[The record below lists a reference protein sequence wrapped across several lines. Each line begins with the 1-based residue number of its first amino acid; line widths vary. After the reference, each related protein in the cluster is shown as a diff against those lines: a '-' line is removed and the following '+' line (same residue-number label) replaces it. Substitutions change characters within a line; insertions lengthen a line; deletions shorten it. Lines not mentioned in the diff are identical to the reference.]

1 MVKSCDAWHRPCD
14 ARMRAAGIPLIS
26 TIPQKRPMDRT
37 NVHRGNVPGC
47 LLPAEETSSTDP
59 PRAAPFSRTAAS
71 AAPRGLPGSFGRE
84 SALCARLGASC
95 GAASLPSQGT
105 GVCRASS
112 CRLLEGQTNE
122 LCMCENARTGSG
134 KQYPTRHCSAWCFP
148 LVVKVPLEAVCEG
161 CCHAKRTTVHRPSA
175 HSAHP

>member
-1 MVKSCDAWHRPCD
+1 MWRAHARRGNPADIDHSSEAPCGWNERP
-14 ARMRAAGIPLIS
+14 P
-26 TIPQKRPMDRT
+26 
-37 NVHRGNVPGC
+37 GNVPGC

-134 KQYPTRHCSAWCFP
+134 KQYPTRHCSTWCFP

-161 CCHAKRTTVHRPSA
+161 CCRAKRTTVHRPSA

>member
-1 MVKSCDAWHRPCD
+1 MVKSCDAWHRPCG

-26 TIPQKRPMDRT
+26 TIPQKRPVDGT
-37 NVHRGNVPGC
+37 NVHRGTFR
-47 LLPAEETSSTDP
+47 AASSLRRRRP
-59 PRAAPFSRTAAS
+59 RLIRPRAAPFSRTAAS

-161 CCHAKRTTVHRPSA
+161 CCRAKRTTVHRPSA